1 MLALAPALAPWA
13 EAQGSAH
20 TLPQTITEAAT
31 LLRKQ
36 LGVKA
41 PRESAFT
48 AEDVASHALRC
59 LAAIASLSRAERE
72 RVLRHAQKLNRLKV
86 RGD

>member
-1 MLALAPALAPWA
+1 MAVTPINAKELTP
-13 EAQGSAH
+13 E
-20 TLPQTITEAAT
+20 
-31 LLRKQ
+31 LRKQ

>member
-1 MLALAPALAPWA
+1 M
-13 EAQGSAH
+13 
-20 TLPQTITEAAT
+20 AT
-31 LLRKQ
+31 PPINPKDLTPELRKQ
-36 LGVKA
+36 LGVKV
-41 PRESAFT
+41 PRETAFT

-59 LAAIASLSRAERE
+59 LAAIANLGRAE

>member
-1 MLALAPALAPWA
+1 M
-13 EAQGSAH
+13 
-20 TLPQTITEAAT
+20 AAT
-31 LLRKQ
+31 PIHPKELTPELRKQ

-41 PRESAFT
+41 PRGSTFT
-48 AEDVASHALRC
+48 AEDVAAHALRC